1 MEDVTNT
8 KPKLLDQVRNAIRV
22 RHYSLKTEKS
32 YVYWVRFF
40 IRFSGL
46 RHPSEL
52 NEFDVG
58 RFLTFLA
65 VKRNVAASTQN
76 QALNAIVFLYKHV
89 LNRPLGKIANAARAK
104 QKQRV
109 PVVFSR
115 DEIGRLF
122 DNLNGT
128 SRTIVGLLYGSGL
141 RLQECLGLRIKDIDF
156 DRGEIIVRNGKG
168 GKDRVTMLPVTL
180 IDDLHCCVKHS
191 RLLHDF
197 DLKEGFGEVSLPNA
211 LHRKY
216 PNAAKSVAWQYV
228 FPSKNRSK
236 DPISGRIKRHHYYP
250 NNVSRNVKKAM
261 HSAGIHKHG
270 SCHTFR
276 HSFATHLLEEGYD
289 IRTLQ
294 ELLGHKDVKTTMV
307 YTHVLNKGGKGVRSP
322 MDFVN

>member
-1 MEDVTNT
+1 MEDVIIA
-8 KPKLLDQVRNAIRV
+8 KPRLLDQVRNAIRV

-76 QALNAIVFLYKHV
+76 QALNAIVFLYKNV
-89 LNRPLGKIANAARAK
+89 LNRPLGHIANAARAK

-128 SRTIVGLLYGSGL
+128 SRTIVGLLYGRKGD
-141 RLQECLGLRIKDIDF
+141 GGIK
-156 DRGEIIVRNGKG
+156 
-168 GKDRVTMLPVTL
+168 L
-180 IDDLHCCVKHS
+180 
-191 RLLHDF
+191 
-197 DLKEGFGEVSLPNA
+197 
-211 LHRKY
+211 
-216 PNAAKSVAWQYV
+216 
-228 FPSKNRSK
+228 
-236 DPISGRIKRHHYYP
+236 
-250 NNVSRNVKKAM
+250 
-261 HSAGIHKHG
+261 
-270 SCHTFR
+270 
-276 HSFATHLLEEGYD
+276 
-289 IRTLQ
+289 
-294 ELLGHKDVKTTMV
+294 
-307 YTHVLNKGGKGVRSP
+307 
-322 MDFVN
+322 

>member
-261 HSAGIHKHG
+261 HSAGIH
-270 SCHTFR
+270 R
-276 HSFATHLLEEGYD
+276 
-289 IRTLQ
+289 
-294 ELLGHKDVKTTMV
+294 
-307 YTHVLNKGGKGVRSP
+307 
-322 MDFVN
+322 